1 MFQYKENENAFI
13 GIKVTKKTNLKIK
26 ISTQNNLKN
35 VPRKLKCLKVI
46 SKMIYRVKQHFNF
59 GDCIFYKKIMLVN
72 DSMDVPS
79 KASIVIYIKS
89 FYDYL
94 SVIYYLLHY
103 NRSKNEMD
111 NIYIIS
117 GIYIS
122 SVNMENL
129 YIKPLYRIMDPN
141 IASAIKT
148 GSLKVSFCKNKMGK
162 TEFLSYAQL
171 DNLVSKSLDFRQA
184 LIYLITGNQD
194 GLLFHL
200 RNEFDATALVA
211 VLFSEV
217 IRNPVMIVM
226 NLIPMKM
233 DTLRTWMDFHQH
245 LPPLAGG
252 TWKKKSHQAYC
263 DKFTLRLHNFF
274 KNLVKGKEIRNFD
287 IDISD
292 IIFIA

>member
-252 TWKKKSHQAYC
+252 TWKKKKSPGV
-263 DKFTLRLHNFF
+263 L
-274 KNLVKGKEIRNFD
+274 
-287 IDISD
+287 
-292 IIFIA
+292 